1 MIACLLS
8 EIGHN
13 HCPRRF
19 ILVSIQI
26 DRNTC
31 TASNYAASSMQSFIQ
46 RRRITRNVSRQHK
59 PTGVFTDDS
68 GRAKEGQEAPPR
80 QAIPSEPASSG
91 HQDQHPHDSRILVTA
106 SDDDPINP
114 CNWPLLLRCKNIAVL
129 ALLIFTQAWAGA
141 AESMANSKISQEF
154 GVSQTAENLSTA
166 MYLFGIGSGSL
177 FAGPISETVGRNPTY
192 LISTAFYLWFLVGC
206 ALTPTF
212 GGQVACR
219 YLVGLSASATL
230 SINGASVRDQFRPV
244 KRSFVFPVIAWANVT
259 GKTYSFPS
267 LCLLKA

>member
-1 MIACLLS
+1 
-8 EIGHN
+8 
-13 HCPRRF
+13 
-19 ILVSIQI
+19 
-26 DRNTC
+26 
-31 TASNYAASSMQSFIQ
+31 MQSFIQ
-46 RRRITRNVSRQHK
+46 RRRITRDVARQHE
-59 PTGVFTDDS
+59 PTNKSIIDDN
-68 GRAKEGQEAPPR
+68 GCPKEGQEGLVRQESPPG
-80 QAIPSEPASSG
+80 QPAGSE
-91 HQDQHPHDSRILVTA
+91 HQDQRRHGSCILVVA

-114 CNWPLLLRCKNIAVL
+114 CNWTLLLRGKNIAVL
-129 ALLIFTQAWAGA
+129 ALLIFTQAWAGG
-141 AESMANSKISQEF
+141 AESMANSQISHEF

-177 FAGPISETVGRNPTY
+177 LAGPISETLGRNPTY
-192 LISTAFYLWFLVGC
+192 LIPTAFYLCFVVGT

-259 GKTYSFPS
+259 GKTYGFPPSTSRRHGLSLLQLRSLRPS
-267 LCLLKA
+267 LVAGSCPIPVYPGDGWNG